1 MDRKTGRR
9 VHVGK
14 ATAALP
20 VTTSALI
27 AVGSVVGIVEFF
39 VGNVV
44 VAVAAGGIAGNT
56 LKDAM
61 LKKNEVVGPE
71 GR

>member
-1 MDRKTGRR
+1 M
-9 VHVGK
+9 
-14 ATAALP
+14 P

-27 AVGSVVGIVEFF
+27 AFGSVVGIVKFF

-56 LKDAM
+56 IKDAM
-61 LKKNEVVGPE
+61 LKKEAAAN
-71 GR
+71 